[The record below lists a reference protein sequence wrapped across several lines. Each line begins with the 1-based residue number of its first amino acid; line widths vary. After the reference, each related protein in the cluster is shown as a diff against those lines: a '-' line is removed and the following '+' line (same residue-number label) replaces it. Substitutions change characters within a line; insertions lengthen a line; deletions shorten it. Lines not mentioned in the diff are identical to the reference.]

1 MKSLF
6 EVYQQMQEAAEVCPK
21 CKKSPCECDSVEEE
35 LKGKQIK
42 LDKNKNGKLDSDDFK
57 KLRKE
62 DSVPFA
68 GPYTKSKGTVTD
80 KSGAKHTGMSRARDL
95 ARKALANTQK
105 KSGFEKYSAEKDKL
119 KPKHFGMAEE
129 VEQIEELSKNTL
141 LSYATKVSADSQKN
155 KMDPTKR
162 NPEKAN
168 RSVSGVAKAHN
179 KFFAKEEVE
188 LTLEDYS
195 LEELEDYMMS
205 EEFEQLD
212 ELSKSTLGSYV
223 KKAAADATISRKVA
237 SDFEHMSARAKKP
250 SMKASASEL
259 EKEYK
264 SKSWK
269 RRDNIGKA
277 VDRLTKEEYKELE
290 EMDHGG
296 GKNPYAGHGLS
307 RDDDDGKKEYQAKP
321 ISRKTVS
328 KLTLDFLNKNFNTK
342 NKKVT
347 KEEVD
352 LQEANHREFASQ
364 GKMHPDMAKNMVV
377 GRESDYYEP
386 KTGDKVSGKVIH
398 NNGKE
403 VHVKQTADSYDPKKV
418 GTLHKFKISSVSHS
432 SMKEE
437 QMKTYSDLISQ
448 LDEYNSKEGV
458 YRHKGKYG
466 TSHDDPG
473 VKSSPFWQAA
483 DKDEDDE
490 KPKKAAAPAEKRGR
504 GRPAGAKSGA
514 RQQGSGSGSD
524 YSGIAHHSLNLPNS
538 NR

>member
-6 EVYQQMQEAAEVCPK
+6 EVYQQMKEAAAAEVCPK
-21 CKKSPCECDSVEEE
+21 CKKNPCECDSVEEE
-35 LKGKQIK
+35 LKGNQVK

-62 DSVPFA
+62 DSVPFD

-119 KPKHFGMAEE
+119 KPKHFGMAEQFTE
-129 VEQIEELSKNTL
+129 GYEEIKVHSKDGKHIGTITHGKYQSVAYAHPNSKFGGSKEPRDDEDSMSLKGSHDTQSGIDYIHAHHRMMSEEFEINESMQAAKKAVAKAQNHLSSIPEEFDQIDELSKDALKNYIPASAKD
-141 LSYATKVSADSQKN
+141 LSKKGISAGIDAKSGKAGTTKDYGDHFQKRYTGILRATRKL
-155 KMDPTKR
+155 
-162 NPEKAN
+162 
-168 RSVSGVAKAHN
+168 
-179 KFFAKEEVE
+179 AKEEFE

-195 LEELEDYMMS
+195 IDELEDYMMS
-205 EEFEQLD
+205 EEFDQLD

-237 SDFEHMSARAKKP
+237 SDFEHMASRAKKP

-277 VDRLTKEEYKELE
+277 VDRLTKEE
-290 EMDHGG
+290 
-296 GKNPYAGHGLS
+296 
-307 RDDDDGKKEYQAKP
+307 
-321 ISRKTVS
+321 
-328 KLTLDFLNKNFNTK
+328 
-342 NKKVT
+342 
-347 KEEVD
+347 
-352 LQEANHREFASQ
+352 
-364 GKMHPDMAKNMVV
+364 
-377 GRESDYYEP
+377 
-386 KTGDKVSGKVIH
+386 
-398 NNGKE
+398 
-403 VHVKQTADSYDPKKV
+403 
-418 GTLHKFKISSVSHS
+418 
-432 SMKEE
+432 

-466 TSHDDPG
+466 TTHDDPG
-473 VKSSPFWQAA
+473 VKSSPFWH
-483 DKDEDDE
+483 DTEKDEDDE
-490 KPKKAAAPAEKRGR
+490 KPKKAAAPAVKRGR

-524 YSGIAHHSLNLPNS
+524 YSGLSHHSLNLPNS